1 MLPLQA
7 VAELWALAF
16 CRQRSDAAGGEGPTG
31 ETFAALR
38 AHPLPWLRD

>member
-16 CRQRSDAAGGEGPTG
+16 CRQRSDAAGGEGNGARTTVYDLMSNSQG
-31 ETFAALR
+31 ER
-38 AHPLPWLRD
+38 E